1 MKAISIRVFKNDMY
15 KDCSARGI
23 SERYDDLYFI
33 CDDGYIDIP
42 DDNIRCWNTVVFAR
56 RTMAGKEC
64 GYLRPYH
71 KPEDEVPFYSFCGAY
86 AATSDDRFNKVTQIY
101 GAVPIHDRVEF

>member
-1 MKAISIRVFKNDMY
+1 MHAINIRVFKNDLY
-15 KDCSARGI
+15 KNCSAGGI

-42 DDNIRCWNTVVFAR
+42 DDNVPENTVVFVK
-56 RTMAGKEC
+56 RTMAGQEC

-71 KPEDEVPFYSFCGAY
+71 KPDEEVTFYCFGGAY
-86 AATSDDRFNKVTQIY
+86 GATSDDRFNKVTQIY
-101 GAVPIHDRVEF
+101 GAVPIHDRVEL